1 MSAQDFDGDT
11 RDRDTRDRG
20 TRDAFEVEE
29 PETSLGELTSR
40 LTSGLGDL
48 IQTHIALAKE
58 ETKREVKTAG
68 AAAGMLVGGA
78 VAAHLALIVLSIAAG
93 WGLAELMAPG
103 LAFLIV
109 GVVWAV
115 IATVAI
121 VVGRKRLDEFEPA
134 PTATFEEIQEDKQWL
149 KKQP

>member
-1 MSAQDFDGDT
+1 MSAQEFDRNARHTIDSDK
-11 RDRDTRDRG
+11 REE
-20 TRDAFEVEE
+20 FELEE
-29 PETSLGELTSR
+29 PDTSLGELTAR

-48 IQTHIALAKE
+48 IQTHIELAKE

-115 IATVAI
+115 VAAVAI
-121 VVGRKRLDEFEPA
+121 TLGRKRLDDLEPA
-134 PTATFEEIQEDKQWL
+134 PTATLEEIQEDKQWL
-149 KKQP
+149 KKQF